1 MRTRDGS
8 FVQLDRTHMGT
19 NSFERPV
26 ELS

>member
-1 MRTRDGS
+1 MRTYDGN

-19 NSFERPV
+19 HAFERPV